1 MKKHKQI
8 IHDIINLI
16 VTNVN
21 LRLEDKVLQRLI
33 NSQFMRDQFTGHLG
47 EENFKQKNH
56 VLNSFICEL
65 CIKESW
71 RRNSFYDYMKCKH
84 SNIYYDLKDAYKCDL
99 CNNELMGGRSF
110 KKYIKQKHSGEIY
123 LQTPNLYNQKIIQQ
137 FK

>member
-56 VLNSFICEL
+56 VGI
-65 CIKESW
+65 
-71 RRNSFYDYMKCKH
+71 
-84 SNIYYDLKDAYKCDL
+84 
-99 CNNELMGGRSF
+99 
-110 KKYIKQKHSGEIY
+110 
-123 LQTPNLYNQKIIQQ
+123 
-137 FK
+137 